1 MRLNVMNKNNIKIIK
16 HFFSTNEE
24 KTLLINQINEEIGCF
39 YELVV
44 KELASIYKVKLDKI
58 TDIEYSN
65 SSDDLFQE
73 RKILLCHSTSSKQIE
88 ELSKS
93 NFQKIIISDY
103 KNFKKYQ
110 KKFLV
115 INGYQNE
122 KDIIYFLKNIY
133 NIKDE
138 SLINYCISSPHFMLS
153 EATKYKVNKS
163 GYIAD
168 AKNRGINNFILEIR
182 KDIFNLKK
190 SQINIKK
197 LFSMI
202 KIESMYKKFNF
213 LIY

>member
-1 MRLNVMNKNNIKIIK
+1 MHLNVMNKNNIEIIK
-16 HFFSTNEE
+16 YFFSTNEE
-24 KTLLINQINEEIGCF
+24 RTLLINQINEEIGCF
-39 YELVV
+39 YELAV
-44 KELASIYKVKLDKI
+44 KEIASIYEVKLDKI
-58 TDIEYSN
+58 TDFEYSN

-88 ELSKS
+88 ELSK
-93 NFQKIIISDY
+93 NDFQKIIISDY

-138 SLINYCISSPHFMLS
+138 SLINYCISSPHFTLS

-168 AKNRGINNFILEIR
+168 VKNKGINNFILEIR

-190 SQINIKK
+190 SQIDIKK
-197 LFSMI
+197 LFSKI